1 MLRMSFPTV
10 LICALILSCFCSRV
24 SSLDEKISVIQSPD
38 NIAVTEGESAN
49 ITCCWTTMT
58 KEIFNVKV
66 GWFKNETRVSAENR
80 LYQKSP
86 SQNCSTLHI
95 THITPNDAG
104 EYMCKVTQDI
114 PILREYNGSKTHLT
128 VIQIHVTTEDSV
140 LIISD
145 TSSMVPVTICV
156 PTVKKPQIIQT
167 VTKSKTNPKDET
179 ALDGHSVDSSN
190 ESGDLQDIVFIYIFR
205 CLPFLTLLVAFFYL
219 NRDDKRAIPSK
230 TDKPSKP
237 LEQPEEDLESGNKC
251 RNDTESVKQGERE
264 TAEKPEDEKDKQ
276 EEENEPV
283 VLLDTEDVMVIR
295 DSEEGAASLVNSIVA
310 TGLSDL

>member
-128 VIQIHVTTEDSV
+128 VIQIHVTTEE
-140 LIISD
+140 
-145 TSSMVPVTICV
+145 
-156 PTVKKPQIIQT
+156 KPQIIQT